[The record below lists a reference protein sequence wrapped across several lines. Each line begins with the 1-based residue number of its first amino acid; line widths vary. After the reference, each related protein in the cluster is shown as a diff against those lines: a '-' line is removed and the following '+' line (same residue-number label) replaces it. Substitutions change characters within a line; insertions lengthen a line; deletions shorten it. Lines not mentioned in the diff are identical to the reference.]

1 MVPGAR
7 TTPQQ
12 HTRLGWMGRGSR
24 RTRGYEGG
32 REKPLDLRLGRR
44 AVSVQTLRKG
54 PEGGGQ
60 GWELCQL

>member
-12 HTRLGWMGRGSR
+12 HTRLRWTQRGSR

-32 REKPLDLRLGRR
+32 RENPLDLWLGRQ
-44 AVSVQTLRKG
+44 AVSVQTPRKG

-60 GWELCQL
+60 GWERQL